1 MHIGIK
7 VASFV
12 LLGFVAC
19 CAPPPAR
26 TPPPRQPAPQPRP
39 VPPPPPAPAP
49 GPQVADWADIPL
61 TPGDWRYS
69 PESGEAVFVMPGGAP
84 AMVLRCDRAGRRVE
98 LVRPAGGGNQLRIR
112 TSSTQRSL
120 AGTPGAGGVTVSL
133 PASDP
138 LLDAIAFSRGRF
150 TVQSESGAM
159 LVLPAW
165 AETARVAEDCRG

>member
-12 LLGFVAC
+12 LVGLIAC
-19 CAPPPAR
+19 CAPPPAP

-49 GPQVADWADIPL
+49 RTADWVDMPL

-69 PESGEAVFVMPGGAP
+69 PDSGEAAFVMAGGAP
-84 AMVLRCDRAGRRVE
+84 ALVVRCDSSARRVE
-98 LVRPAGGGNQLRIR
+98 LVRPAGGGAQIRIR
-112 TSSTQRSL
+112 TSSAQRSL
-120 AGTPGAGGVTVSL
+120 AGTPAAGGVTANL
-133 PASDP
+133 AASDP

-150 TVQSESGAM
+150 TVQSDSGAM

-165 AETARVAEDCRG
+165 PEIARVVEDCRG